1 MTPHVLITGHQ
12 KVISVFGHWP
22 GFHDGEVHRLV
33 LDSTRRDE
41 RGARYSSIELK
52 VRTWNMTQRVS
63 DQGFYVLENDSV
75 VDLLFERVYD
85 VALDGLNHQN
95 VLSGLEL
102 CLVNTPPED

>member
-41 RGARYSSIELK
+41 RGARYSSI
-52 VRTWNMTQRVS
+52 VRTSRTASGRSRMHERIAKHSLLGTTPSTGMPVS
-63 DQGFYVLENDSV
+63 AS
-75 VDLLFERVYD
+75 
-85 VALDGLNHQN
+85 
-95 VLSGLEL
+95 
-102 CLVNTPPED
+102 